1 MQMYKVFI
9 SEKEVSFLS
18 TKHFLQND
26 FNVFNVNDIVGD
38 RLLFLEEKLCLFDSL
53 KMVCE
58 NPSLD
63 MMTFFKKHILIEA
76 GGGLVKNN
84 GNFLWIYRN
93 NIWDLPKGKQELNEE
108 IFVTALREVK
118 EECGIDNDLSIEN
131 FLTTTFH
138 TYSNNNE
145 LFFKKTDWF
154 LMNYD
159 GSSLEL
165 KPQLEEGITNVKWL
179 NKNQSIDCAK
189 KSFKSIRIVWEAFL
203 ANF

>member
-203 ANF
+203 ANL

>member
-1 MQMYKVFI
+1 MYKVFI

-145 LFFKKTDWF
+145 LFLKKTDWF

-203 ANF
+203 ANL

>member
-1 MQMYKVFI
+1 MYKVFI

-118 EECGIDNDLSIEN
+118 EECGIDNDLSIDN

-145 LFFKKTDWF
+145 LFLKKTDWF

-203 ANF
+203 ANL

>member
-118 EECGIDNDLSIEN
+118 EECGIDNDLSIDN

-145 LFFKKTDWF
+145 LFLKKTDWF

-203 ANF
+203 ANL

>member
-1 MQMYKVFI
+1 MYKVFI

-203 ANF
+203 ANL

>member
-63 MMTFFKKHILIEA
+63 MMTFFNKHILIEA

-145 LFFKKTDWF
+145 LFLKKTDWF

>member
-1 MQMYKVFI
+1 MYKVFI

-145 LFFKKTDWF
+145 LFLKKTDWF

-189 KSFKSIRIVWEAFL
+189 KSFKSIRIVWEDFL

>member
-63 MMTFFKKHILIEA
+63 MMTFFNKHILIEA

-118 EECGIDNDLSIEN
+118 EECGIDNDLSIDN

-145 LFFKKTDWF
+145 LFLKKTDWF

-203 ANF
+203 ANL

>member
-1 MQMYKVFI
+1 MYKVFI

-38 RLLFLEEKLCLFDSL
+38 RLLFLEKKLCLFDSL

-63 MMTFFKKHILIEA
+63 MMTFFKKHTLIEA

-93 NIWDLPKGKQELNEE
+93 NTWDLPKGKQELNEE

-145 LFFKKTDWF
+145 LFLKKTDWF

>member
-1 MQMYKVFI
+1 MYKVFI

-63 MMTFFKKHILIEA
+63 MMTFFNKHILIEA

-118 EECGIDNDLSIEN
+118 EECGIDNDLSIDN

-145 LFFKKTDWF
+145 LFLKKTDWF

-203 ANF
+203 ANL

>member
-1 MQMYKVFI
+1 MYKVFI

-145 LFFKKTDWF
+145 LFLKKTDWF